1 MTLSFRSIAVFV
13 ALLFFAR
20 EGLDGVLRY
29 VLGSYGLSFLVYLPT
44 ALMVVFVVLHFLA
57 HQRRDPQWIS
67 VVLLTL
73 FGVSGIMG
81 FLNSGSLAQTLFALY
96 VFFPFFFG
104 FQTGDLLF
112 TSKLVKRAIVFLT
125 LLFAFGVFLEM
136 GTELP
141 WKGFSYEI
149 GGMQVQG
156 SRIWSSLGLER
167 LSGFS
172 RFSFSIAILCMAFL
186 VVLYGRVKPFL
197 YFVLF
202 VVGGAA
208 IVLTT
213 TKGVVLVML
222 LMVLLWVFVKPHSGL
237 LYHLGLK
244 WGLVLTFIVGLILPV
259 STYWVVYSL
268 NLDDLISR
276 IVFLSFEMRLGI
288 VWPHAMESFTHF
300 GDFIVGRGA
309 GQMGVAQMMYDQ
321 ANYNPGDNMYLYLLV
336 VFGLP
341 SLLLLALFLYRLFK
355 LNGTKGYVNYLL
367 MAVFI
372 FVYGIFA
379 NVMESAVLSYFLG
392 SLIAVAFREK
402 HTKKA
407 L

>member
-1 MTLSFRSIAVFV
+1 M
-13 ALLFFAR
+13 
-20 EGLDGVLRY
+20 
-29 VLGSYGLSFLVYLPT
+29 
-44 ALMVVFVVLHFLA
+44 
-57 HQRRDPQWIS
+57 
-67 VVLLTL
+67 
-73 FGVSGIMG
+73 
-81 FLNSGSLAQTLFALY
+81 
-96 VFFPFFFG
+96 
-104 FQTGDLLF
+104 
-112 TSKLVKRAIVFLT
+112 
-125 LLFAFGVFLEM
+125 
-136 GTELP
+136 
-141 WKGFSYEI
+141 
-149 GGMQVQG
+149 
-156 SRIWSSLGLER
+156 
-167 LSGFS
+167 
-172 RFSFSIAILCMAFL
+172 
-186 VVLYGRVKPFL
+186 
-197 YFVLF
+197 
-202 VVGGAA
+202 
-208 IVLTT
+208 
-213 TKGVVLVML
+213 
-222 LMVLLWVFVKPHSGL
+222 
-237 LYHLGLK
+237 
-244 WGLVLTFIVGLILPV
+244 LTFIVGLILPV

>member
-112 TSKLVKRAIVFLT
+112 TSKLVKRALVFLT

-136 GTELP
+136 GRELP

-222 LMVLLWVFVKPHSGL
+222 LMVFLWVFVKPLSGL

-244 WGLVLTFIVGLILPV
+244 WGLVLTFVVGLILPV

-309 GQMGVAQMMYDQ
+309 GQMGVAQMMYDH

-355 LNGTKGYVNYLL
+355 LNGTRGYVNYLF
-367 MAVFI
+367 MALFI

>member
-20 EGLDGVLRY
+20 EGLDGVIRY

-67 VVLLTL
+67 LVLLSL
-73 FGVSGIMG
+73 FGISGLLGM
-81 FLNSGSLAQTLFALY
+81 LNSGSWSQTLFALY

-104 FQTGDLLF
+104 VQTGDLLYECKWAR
-112 TSKLVKRAIVFLT
+112 TIIVFLGV
-125 LLFAFGVFLEM
+125 LFAFGVFLEV
-136 GTELP
+136 GRELP

-149 GGMQVQG
+149 GGMEVQG
-156 SRIWSSLGLER
+156 SRIWRSIGLER

-172 RFSFSIAILCMAFL
+172 RYSFSIAILCMSFL
-186 VVLYGRVKPFL
+186 VMLYGRVKPFL

-202 VVGGAA
+202 VFIGAA

-213 TKGVVLVML
+213 TKGVILVWLLML
-222 LMVLLWVFVKPHSGL
+222 LLLVFVKPASAL
-237 LYHLGLK
+237 LYHIGLK
-244 WGLVLTFIVGLILPV
+244 WGLVLTFVVGLTLPI
-259 STYWVVYSL
+259 STLWVVYSL
-268 NLDDLISR
+268 ELDDLLSR
-276 IVFLSFEMRLGI
+276 IIFLSFEMRLGI

-355 LNGTKGYVNYLL
+355 LNGTKGYVNYLF
-367 MAVFI
+367 MALFI

>member
-136 GTELP
+136 GAELP

-222 LMVLLWVFVKPHSGL
+222 LMVFLWVFVKPHSGL